1 MMAKE
6 TLLKFLQE
14 RKVMTEK
21 EAIITL
27 AYYNDWRQGK
37 DEDAP
42 MVKLEHV
49 TEAIKTVIQK
59 WKERNEEKTN
69 SNAGDDKQA
78 KIS

>member
-1 MMAKE
+1 MQLVNNK
-6 TLLKFLQE
+6 Q
-14 RKVMTEK
+14 MTEK

-37 DEDAP
+37 NEDAP
-42 MVKLEHV
+42 MVKPEHV

-59 WKERNEEKTN
+59 WKERNEEQTN